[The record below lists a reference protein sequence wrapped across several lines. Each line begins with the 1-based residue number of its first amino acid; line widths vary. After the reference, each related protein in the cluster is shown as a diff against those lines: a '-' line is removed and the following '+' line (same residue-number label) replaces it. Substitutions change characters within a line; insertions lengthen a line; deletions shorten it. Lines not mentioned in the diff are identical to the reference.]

1 MKTVG
6 DHAVVLG
13 GSIAGLLAARVL
25 VDAYE
30 RVTIVER
37 DDLVGAGHGHKGVPQ
52 GRHAHALLARGQA
65 ALEELF
71 PGLFDELVERG
82 AVTARPGLDHRFVLG
97 GHLLLQVPAGDRA
110 LQASRPFLEEH
121 LRRHVVGT
129 PGVEL
134 LAGCDIVG
142 LTAGDDGALITGAR
156 LVRRAAGSSAE
167 ALRADL
173 VVDAMGRGSRVT
185 RWLEDIGHEQPPT
198 DELRIDVGYASRFV
212 RLPENADDID
222 KAVIVGPQPGNPRG
236 MALLAVEG
244 GRHLLTLA
252 GIAGHHPPVDE
263 DGLRGFVNTIAPRDV
278 AEVIR
283 SSEPLGN
290 PVSYRYP
297 TVLRRH
303 FEQVRRPP
311 AGLIVTGDALCSFNP
326 VYAQGITVAA
336 LEALALRRSLAG
348 GADGLAPR
356 FFRAAATTLN
366 DPWRLAI
373 GADLAMPEVAGR
385 RTLATRLLNAYV
397 GRVQAAA
404 EHDATVAE
412 RFLRVI
418 GLLDPPSSLLSP
430 AVATRVF
437 LRSRPDQTG
446 HGPAS
451 ATTTANRHAGAQR
464 TQVDA
469 ASMPTVG

>member
-37 DDLVGAGHGHKGVPQ
+37 DDLVGAGRGRKGVPQ

-65 ALEELF
+65 VLEELF

-82 AVTARPGLDHRFVLG
+82 AVTARPGLDHRFTLG
-97 GHLLLQVPAGDRA
+97 GHLLLQVSAGDRA

-156 LVRRAAGSSAE
+156 VVRRAPGSAAE

-173 VVDAMGRGSRVT
+173 VVDAMGRGSQVT
-185 RWLEDIGHEQPPT
+185 RWLEGIGHEQPPT
-198 DELRIDVGYASRFV
+198 EELRIDVGYASRFV
-212 RLPENADDID
+212 RLPENADID

-236 MALLAVEG
+236 MALLAVED

-311 AGLIVTGDALCSFNP
+311 TGLIVTGDALCSFNP
-326 VYAQGITVAA
+326 IYAQGITVAA

-373 GADLAMPEVAGR
+373 GADLAIPEVAGR

-404 EHDATVAE
+404 EYDATVAE

-437 LRSRPDQTG
+437 LLSRPDQTR
-446 HGPAS
+446 A
-451 ATTTANRHAGAQR
+451 R
-464 TQVDA
+464 
-469 ASMPTVG
+469 PTVGQYDS